1 MADLCYEALVTPGQD
16 KREPLYKQAEQL
28 LHDDVARVWI
38 GHSATPLIFSKK
50 ISGYV
55 AQPVGADYFEFVVM
69 EQ

>member
-1 MADLCYEALVTPGQD
+1 VTVARD
-16 KREPLYKQAEQL
+16 KREALYKQAEQL

-55 AQPVGADYFEFVVM
+55 PQPVGADYFEYVVI
-69 EQ
+69 EK